1 MSQNL
6 LVSMLVRL
14 RDELSRPAQRMLQG
28 VTRDAQTAT
37 QSVRGVADA
46 SARSAQ
52 QRADQVSQAEHAVQG
67 EIARTGNVQQRA
79 AQAAAQS
86 QQIVQREV
94 GRTAAAYGQEARAAQ
109 TAADTAT
116 RATDAALAKR
126 LREYQRFNRAW
137 EAIGIRS
144 EAEIQREIDR
154 TEAAYARLARSGL
167 MSAEEQARAFEQTRT
182 RVAELNAEMG
192 KLEQRGSKMS
202 FLQAGAGG
210 VVRAGEAMLGGIAA
224 AHAVAAPMRKTMSF
238 DQNVALAV
246 NTAFNEEDDAGR
258 TRGEKTVRDAV
269 RASVQAGGGDANEVL
284 AAMTQLLG
292 QNAVSHETAFKLMPV
307 LQRYATGEGADT
319 TELANIATRGIQTF
333 GMKESEI
340 PQVLDASIMGGH
352 MGGVHLRQMAKYLP
366 QQMAAARNAG
376 MSGMK
381 GFTELIALNEVS
393 LTTAG
398 TADEAGNNA
407 LDLLNKLNSADTAHA
422 VKRELGGTLAVKL
435 AKKRMQ
441 GESALVA
448 FGDILE
454 EVMAKDKNYQ
464 NVKKRFAAAKND
476 DERKEA
482 LGSMEQIFA
491 GSAISKIVRNR
502 QEMLAL
508 MGFLGNREKFNEIAT
523 KTMHAHEE
531 GIGEKDIREMQ
542 RQDGWKAERAKSLGE
557 IGEMDA
563 MRGLDKI
570 VGNVSD
576 KISEYATKYPGLISA
591 IMGTKVA
598 FEGLTSV
605 LMAVGMMRML
615 TGHGGRAAVRE
626 AEHLAVRAG
635 GKAAVRAAA
644 DTPAMARAAQA
655 AGRVTARALNAV
667 PGVRAVR
674 AIAGSR
680 FMQLAGAAGQGAGR
694 LGRFLKPA
702 GSSALSLIAGGIE
715 AYGISQDD
723 KLNARQKK
731 SEYTRVA
738 GGTAGGIGGWMAGAA
753 AGAAIGSV
761 VPVIGTAVGGA
772 IGGLAGGLGGDM
784 LGEKLGKWIGDALF
798 KAESN
803 KPPQQINIKTQLT
816 LDRQVIAE
824 TVNQVNAKTALR
836 S

>member
-1 MSQNL
+1 
-6 LVSMLVRL
+6 MLVRL

-52 QRADQVSQAEHAVQG
+52 QRADQVSQAEHAVQS

-79 AQAAAQS
+79 VQAAAQS

-109 TAADTAT
+109 AAADTAT

-137 EAIGIRS
+137 EALGIRS

-154 TEAAYARLARSGL
+154 TEAAYARLARSGM
-167 MSAEEQARAFEQTRT
+167 MSADEQARAFEQTRT

-192 KLEQRGSKMS
+192 KLEQRGSKLR
-202 FLQAGAGG
+202 FVQAGTGA
-210 VVRAGEAMLGGIAA
+210 VVRGGEALLGGIAA
-224 AHAVAAPMRKTMSF
+224 AHAVAEPVRKTMSF

-258 TRGEKTVRDAV
+258 TRGEKTIRDAV
-269 RASVQAGGGDANEVL
+269 KASVQAGGGDANEVL

-319 TELANIATRGIQTF
+319 TELGDIAMRGIQTF
-333 GMKESEI
+333 NLKEDQI
-340 PQVLDASIMGGH
+340 PQALDAAIMGGH
-352 MGGVHLRQMAKYLP
+352 MGGFHLRQMAHWLP
-366 QQMAAARNAG
+366 QQMASAKNAG

-381 GFTELIALNEVS
+381 GLTELIALNEVS
-393 LTTAG
+393 MTTAG
-398 TADEAGNNA
+398 TADAAGNNA

-441 GESALVA
+441 GKSALVA
-448 FGDILE
+448 FGDIIE

-464 NVKKRFAAAKND
+464 IVKKKLASAKND
-476 DERKEA
+476 GEKKE
-482 LGSMEQIFA
+482 LYESMEQILG

-508 MGFLGNREKFNEIAT
+508 MGYLGNREKFTEIAT

-531 GIGEKDIREMQ
+531 GIGDKDIREMQ

-557 IGEMDA
+557 MGEMDA

-615 TGHGGRAAVRE
+615 TGHGGS
-626 AEHLAVRAG
+626 
-635 GKAAVRAAA
+635 RAAA
-644 DTPAMARAAQA
+644 REAGHLVERAATHSPAASAAAQA
-655 AGRVTARALNAV
+655 AGRMAARTVNAI
-667 PGVRAVR
+667 PGVRAIR
-674 AIAGSR
+674 AAAGSR
-680 FMQLAGAAGQGAGR
+680 FMALAGAAGEGAGR

-702 GSSALSLIAGGIE
+702 GSSALSLLFGGME
-715 AYGISQDD
+715 AYGISQDAG
-723 KLNARQKK
+723 LSAQQKK

-753 AGAAIGSV
+753 AGAAVGSV
-761 VPVIGTAVGGA
+761 VPVIGTAVGGVV
-772 IGGLAGGLGGDM
+772 GGIAGGFGGDM

-798 KAESN
+798 KAESG
-803 KPPQQINIKTQLT
+803 KQPQPINIKTQLT
-816 LDRQVIAE
+816 LDGHVLAE
-824 TVNQVNAKTALR
+824 AVNQVNTAAARR